1 MLRTVAMPTRRTA
14 LARGSAALLTAARR
28 AGPLL
33 FAGCS
38 MPASSSTRPLTVAL
52 LHSQTGP
59 IAISATPVRD
69 AQIHAL
75 EQINARGGLLGR
87 TIEIVAPDP
96 RSRNDLFAKRA
107 RRVLADGAVAMFG
120 CWTTASRSAV
130 VPIAE
135 EFQRLLFYATPYEGG
150 EASRFV
156 IYGGQIPNQQILPA
170 LDWLQSAAG
179 GLRRRLFVVGGDDAY
194 GRTMARL
201 VRGWL
206 AGRALQFAGNA
217 LLPPAGTD
225 FAPIIDRVRDSGA
238 DCVVCT
244 LSGTPNLRFF
254 TALHE
259 ADIGADRLPVIST
272 TIGEDELR
280 GLRPEVVQGHF
291 AVSAYFQSLPGSA
304 NAEWVEGFRREFGYD
319 RVASDT
325 METGYCL
332 VHLWADAVRRAGSV
346 ATSAVV
352 EALRDGRGYEG
363 PGGRLRIDPATQH
376 CPKNCRIGRIRGDRQ
391 FDIVHQSAAAI
402 APDPFPA
409 VAFPGW
415 SCDWTKGGLVRG
427 TEVHSDGDL

>member
-1 MLRTVAMPTRRTA
+1 MASSAPLPTRRTA
-14 LARGSAALLTAARR
+14 LSRGSAALLAAARR

-38 MPASSSTRPLTVAL
+38 MPKSSSTRPLTVAL

-75 EQINARGGLLGR
+75 EQINAGGGLLGR
-87 TIEIVAPDP
+87 SIEIVAPDP
-96 RSRNDLFAKRA
+96 RSRTDLFEKRA
-107 RRVLADGAVAMFG
+107 RRVLEEGAVALFG
-120 CWTTASRSAV
+120 CWTSASRLAV
-130 VPIAE
+130 VPIVE

-170 LDWLQSAAG
+170 LEWLQSAAG
-179 GLRRRLFVVGGDDAY
+179 GLRRRLFVVGADDAY

-201 VRGWL
+201 IRAWL
-206 AGRALQFAGNA
+206 ATRALRFAGSA
-217 LLPPAGTD
+217 LLPASGTD
-225 FAPIIDRVRDSGA
+225 FAPMLEQLRATDA

-259 ADIGADRLPVIST
+259 ADLGPDRLPVIST
-272 TIGEDELR
+272 TVGEDELR
-280 GLRPEVVQGHF
+280 GLRPEVMQGHF
-291 AVSAYFQSLPGSA
+291 AVSAYFQSLPGST
-304 NAEWVEGFRREFGYD
+304 NGEWVEGFRREFGHD
-319 RVASDT
+319 RVTSDT
-325 METGYCL
+325 METGYSL
-332 VHLWADAVRRAGSV
+332 VQLWADAVRRAGSV
-346 ATSAVV
+346 ATGAVV
-352 EALRDGRGYEG
+352 AALRDGRGYEG
-363 PGGRLRIDPATQH
+363 PGGPLRIDPATQH
-376 CPKNCRIGRIRGDRQ
+376 CAKICRIGRIRADRQ
-391 FDIVHQSAAAI
+391 FDVVHQSATAI

-409 VAFPGW
+409 AVFPGW

-427 TEVHSDGDL
+427 AEVHSDGDL